1 MRLLSAIQQKSHSLK
16 HTSTPINMFASK
28 PIKVL
33 HILDH
38 SLPLHSGYTF
48 RTRSILVIQN
58 QMGIRTAMVT
68 SCKHAKISSCTD
80 EIEHVDNLTFY
91 RTYPTYLSKIPILNQ
106 LDVVL
111 TLSRRLDSIIAREQ
125 PDILHAHSP
134 CLNGLAALRAG
145 KKHGIP
151 MLYEMRASWE
161 DAAVSHGT
169 CVENDLRYK
178 ISRTLETYVLKHSD
192 HITTICEGLKGDIQ
206 IRGISSEKI
215 TVIPN
220 AVDIDQFQPITE
232 KDNVLLTELGL
243 DGKKIFGFI
252 GSFYEYEGLELL
264 VKAMPALLN
273 DCPDLHLLLVGGGQ
287 TDNKLK
293 ALVGQLDLTSS
304 VTFTGRVNHKEVMRY
319 YSIID
324 LLVYP
329 RLSMRLTDL
338 VTPLKPLEAMA
349 MGKPCLASD
358 VGGHKELII
367 DQKDGLLFKAG
378 NMDSLISQL
387 RLAYKMC
394 DFSSIIQSGLNKV
407 NTERNWSISVAPYK
421 SIYASLMTQ
430 HHIHR

>member
-1 MRLLSAIQQKSHSLK
+1 MTNQ
-16 HTSTPINMFASK
+16 

-33 HILDH
+33 HVLDH

-48 RTRSILVIQN
+48 RTRSILNAQH
-58 QMGIRTAMVT
+58 QMGIITAMIT
-68 SCKHAKISSCTD
+68 GCKHAEHSTCSD
-80 EIEHVDNLTFY
+80 EVEHVGNLTFY
-91 RTYPTYLSKIPILNQ
+91 RTYPTYLRKIPVANQ
-106 LDVVL
+106 MDVVM
-111 TLSRRLDSIIAREQ
+111 TLKKRLDSVITREQ

-134 CLNGLAALRAG
+134 CLNGMAALSAG
-145 KKHGIP
+145 KKHGLP
-151 MLYEMRASWE
+151 VVYEMRASWE

-178 ISRTLETYVLKHSD
+178 ISRALETFVLKRAD

-206 IRGISSEKI
+206 IRGIPPEKI

-232 KDNVLLTELGL
+232 KDTALLTDLKLES
-243 DGKKIFGFI
+243 KKIFGFI
-252 GSFYEYEGLELL
+252 GSFYAYEGLGLL
-264 VKAMPALLN
+264 VKAMHAIKN
-273 DCPDLHLLLVGGGQ
+273 SCPDAHLLLVGGGQ
-287 TDNKLK
+287 TENTLK
-293 ALVGQLDLTSS
+293 AMVADLDLSS
-304 VTFTGRVNHKEVMRY
+304 HVTFTGRVNHQAVMRY

-349 MGKPCLASD
+349 MGRPCLASD

-378 NMDSLISQL
+378 DLDDLIEKL
-387 RLAYKMC
+387 NRAYQQN
-394 DFSSIIQSGLNKV
+394 DFESIIHNGLHKV
-407 NTERNWSISVAPYK
+407 KMERNWVASTAPYK
-421 SIYASLMTQ
+421 TIYTLLMNNTSGKRTHNNHQ
-430 HHIHR
+430 

>member
-1 MRLLSAIQQKSHSLK
+1 M
-16 HTSTPINMFASK
+16 
-28 PIKVL
+28 KVL
-33 HILDH
+33 HVLDH

-48 RTRSILVIQN
+48 RTRSILTIQH
-58 QMGIRTAMVT
+58 QMGIKTAMIT
-68 SCKHAKISSCTD
+68 GCKHAQNSACVD
-80 EIEHVDNLTFY
+80 AIEYVDGLTFY
-91 RTYPTYLSKIPILNQ
+91 RTYPTYLSKIPGINQ

-111 TLSRRLDSIIAREQ
+111 TLNKRLESVIARER

-134 CLNGLAALRAG
+134 CLNGLAALHAG

-151 MLYEMRASWE
+151 VLYEMRASWE

-169 CVENDLRYK
+169 CTENDLRYK
-178 ISRTLETYVLKHSD
+178 ISRALETYVLKRAD

-206 IRGISSEKI
+206 IRGIPSEKM

-220 AVDIDQFQPITE
+220 AVNIDQFKPITE
-232 KDNVLLTELGL
+232 KDTALLTDLKLE
-243 DGKKIFGFI
+243 GKKIYGFI

-264 VKAMPALLN
+264 VKAMPALKN
-273 DCPDLHLLLVGGGQ
+273 DYPDLHLLLVGGGQ
-287 TDNKLK
+287 TENKLK
-293 ALVGQLDLTSS
+293 AMVAQLDLSGH
-304 VTFTGRVNHKEVMRY
+304 VTFTGRINHKEVMRY

-349 MGKPCLASD
+349 MGRPCLASD

-378 NMDSLISQL
+378 DIDSLISQL
-387 RLAYKMC
+387 RQAYTTSNFDVIIRNGLDKVKM
-394 DFSSIIQSGLNKV
+394 
-407 NTERNWSISVAPYK
+407 ERNWNVSAAPYK
-421 SIYASLMTQ
+421 SIYTALLHKQ
-430 HHIHR
+430 HTSR